1 MSRIAAASPDQYTP
15 LFGVDA
21 PLRQQ
26 VYAQAPAIAGPYLTY
41 MRALRENSVLPRRLV
56 ELVRLRISFHNQCR
70 SCMAIRYA
78 DGIDDGLTED
88 LVCSLEKPEEAA
100 DLTGAEKAALA
111 FADKMATDHLSVTDE
126 TFDRLYAHFDAQEVM
141 ELCFQV
147 ATFVGYGRMGAVLA
161 MTDDL
166 PTEYT
171 DPDAVLAPWRTSPQ
185 EVV

>member
-1 MSRIAAASPDQYTP
+1 MSRVPPAAPERYEP
-15 LFGVDA
+15 LFGPAA

-26 VYAQAPAIAGPYLTY
+26 VYAQAPGIAGPYLQF
-41 MRALRENSVLPRRLV
+41 MRALRENGTLPRRLV
-56 ELVRLRISFHNQCR
+56 ELVRLRVSFHNQCR
-70 SCMAIRYA
+70 TCMSIRYSDA
-78 DGIDDGLTED
+78 LDAGLTD
-88 LVCSLEKPEEAA
+88 GLVCSLERPEEAD

-126 TFDRLYAHFDAQEVM
+126 TFARLYEHFDDQEVM

-161 MTDDL
+161 MTEDL

-171 DPDAVLAPWRTSPQ
+171 DPDAVLAPWRQAPQ